1 LTVTPT
7 GRSVHAVEE
16 EVQLRSEPKN
26 PDEEP
31 EELSLQE
38 ETLEDLEVQGGD
50 DVAGGRINVDG
61 RRAGIS
67 PVRIAGET
75 EEAGC
80 ASGPCGSGGCGTAV
94 STPETSCNFCSGQCS
109 I

>member
-1 LTVTPT
+1 M
-7 GRSVHAVEE
+7 
-16 EVQLRSEPKN
+16 RSEPKN

-38 ETLEDLEVQGGD
+38 ETLEDLEVQGGALD
-50 DVAGGRINVDG
+50 DVAGGRINVPGG
-61 RRAGIS
+61 RARIS
-67 PVRIAGET
+67 PGDET
-75 EEAGC
+75 EA
-80 ASGPCGSGGCGTAV
+80 CGSGGCGTAV

>member
-1 LTVTPT
+1 V
-7 GRSVHAVEE
+7 
-16 EVQLRSEPKN
+16 RSEPKN

-38 ETLEDLEVQGGD
+38 ETLEDLEVQGGE

-67 PVRIAGET
+67 PVRISPGYET
-75 EEAGC
+75 EELG
-80 ASGPCGSGGCGTAV
+80 CGSGGCGTAV